1 MPTPIPEAFQY
12 LLNDPITVSLATV
25 MSSGQPHV
33 TPVWVDFDGEY
44 IYINTARG
52 RQKDRD
58 MAEVGSRVAI
68 LSVDPKNVNRY
79 LEVRGRVIEATE
91 EGGIEH
97 INKLSLKY
105 RGEPDYYARIPHMRG
120 TQTRVI
126 YKIEPRRVSTR
137 EG

>member
-33 TPVWVDFDGEY
+33 NPVWVDFDGEY

-58 MAEVGSRVAI
+58 MSAPGARVSLLA
-68 LSVDPKNVNRY
+68 VDPKNINRY
-79 LEVRGRVIEATE
+79 LEVRGRVVESTE
-91 EGGIEH
+91 EGGVDH
-97 INKLSLKY
+97 INKLSMKY
-105 RGEPDYYARIPHMRG
+105 RGEPDYFARIPHMRDKMV
-120 TQTRVI
+120 RVI
-126 YKIEPRRVSTR
+126 YKIEPKRVSTR